1 MKMLTNHNTGL
12 DAILGGKK
20 HMFCFVPVE
29 TELCP
34 LLPSNV
40 IPFELIAAKVC
51 L

>member
-1 MKMLTNHNTGL
+1 MKRVTNHNKGL
-12 DAILGGKK
+12 AVIRGGKK
-20 HMFCFVPVE
+20 HVFCFVLVE
-29 TELCP
+29 TELCL